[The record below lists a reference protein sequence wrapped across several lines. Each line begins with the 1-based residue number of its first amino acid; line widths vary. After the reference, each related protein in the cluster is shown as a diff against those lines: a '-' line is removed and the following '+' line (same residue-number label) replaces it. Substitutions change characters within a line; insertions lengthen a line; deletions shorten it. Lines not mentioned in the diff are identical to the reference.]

1 MKKILRRTLKFT
13 GITLGVLLLLII
25 LIPLLFGSQIKEA
38 VKGYINDEI
47 NAEVYFEDI
56 GISVFNN
63 FPNITVTLDK
73 FGVVNKEPFAGDTL
87 ADVEHFGVVVD
98 LFSIFGDKYVVHKVT
113 LDQPTIHAQ
122 VNREGIANWDIMKPS
137 EEEEPEE
144 EEVVEEEET
153 EEGGGL
159 ALDLTAYSLTGANVI
174 YDDKPGAI
182 YAEIVNLNHSGSGN
196 FAGDLFDFDTETTAD
211 EITLRMDGDSYANK
225 LALDADVTISIDNAN
240 SVYTL
245 KNNRIGLN
253 ALNLHFDGFVAMT
266 GDDINMDLTFE
277 TNDNKFSH
285 ILSMVPGMYTE
296 DFGDLDTDGTFALDG
311 KVAGKYNENSLPA
324 FNVHLGVENGH
335 FAYPDLPQDVKDINF
350 DVKVDCPDGDLN
362 KLGINMPSFHALFGA
377 NPIDARCVLSGLMTE
392 NYNIDATAKAS
403 LDLEEILKIFPMEG
417 YDLKGSFVLD
427 GTAKGVYNEKTGALP
442 GIDAKME
449 LKDGYFKTPD
459 FPSAISNMSMI
470 ADAKVQA
477 TDLSK
482 GTLNVKQFHGEID
495 GDPIDATLAVNDF
508 DAINYDLHAHG
519 KLSLDKLNK
528 ILELEDT
535 QMGGLMTIDL
545 DTKGNLAAV
554 EEERYNELPTSGSMK
569 LTNFSYSS
577 PDLPQ
582 GVAITSGGVDFDPR
596 KMTIQN
602 IVGKLGSSP
611 FAVNGSFD
619 NYLGYALLPDQE
631 LTGSMEFR
639 SSRFN
644 VNEWMVEEGE
654 EAPEA
659 EAAEAPTEEVEMVAF
674 EVPKG
679 IDFVFDTRIDRVIY
693 DNLNLDNMTG
703 KVIMRDEKIQF
714 ENLKFNTLG
723 GSMRVNGSYATPDPA
738 SPEVHLSWN
747 LDNLDI
753 GQSYKMVEM
762 VKDIAPIAKFMEGRL
777 NSTLKLDGYLT
788 SDMMPDLASITSV
801 GDMKIFNST
810 LKGFKGTEMIADKIK
825 LNKLKELDIKDT
837 KVLYEIHDGKVW
849 VEPFDIPMGSGKMT
863 VDGAHGLDQQMAYNL
878 KLDLPAG
885 AAGATAMKAVGDL
898 IKTDLGSD
906 FKVNVGLGGTVDKPK
921 ITYIKNEKGEG
932 ATDMVEEKID
942 EVKEEVKEKV
952 EEKVEEV
959 KEKVEEKIDEGKAKA
974 KAEADKILKEAEAQ
988 AAKIRAEARKQAQKV
1003 RDEANKQADQIEA
1016 SAKNPIQKAAKK
1028 KLADKTRKTGEQSA
1042 KKIEDEA
1049 DGKAQKIIDDARKRS
1064 DALLK

>member
-1 MKKILRRTLKFT
+1 MKKFFRRTLKFT

-56 GISVFNN
+56 GISVFKN

-87 ADVEHFGVVVD
+87 ADIEHFGVVVD
-98 LFSIFGDKYVVHKVT
+98 LFSLFGDKYEVHKIT
-113 LDQPTIHAQ
+113 LDEPTIHAQ
-122 VNREGIANWDIMKPS
+122 VNRDGIANWDIMKEGEAEEPEV
-137 EEEEPEE
+137 EEEEPAEE
-144 EEVVEEEET
+144 EES
-153 EEGGGL
+153 GSAL
-159 ALDLTAYSLTGANVI
+159 ALDLNSYALTNANVI

-182 YAEIVNLNHSGSGN
+182 YAEIVNLTHTGSGN
-196 FAGDLFDFDTETTAD
+196 FRGEVFDFDTETKA
-211 EITLRMDGDSYANK
+211 EGITFRMDGESYANK
-225 LALDADVTISIDNAN
+225 MALDADMTISIDNEN

-245 KNNRIGLN
+245 KDNRIGLN
-253 ALNLHFDGFVAMT
+253 ALNLHFDGFVALS
-266 GDDINMDLTFE
+266 GDDVNMDLTFA
-277 TNDNKFSH
+277 TNENKFSH

-311 KVAGKYNENSLPA
+311 KVKGKYNESQLPA

-403 LDLEEILKIFPMEG
+403 LDLAEILKIFPMEG

-427 GTAKGVYNEKTGALP
+427 GTAKGVYNEKTGAMP
-442 GIDAKME
+442 GIDAKMN

-459 FPSAISNMSMI
+459 FPSAISNMSMD
-470 ADAKVQA
+470 ADAKVDA
-477 TDLSK
+477 TNLSA
-482 GTLNVKQFHGEID
+482 GVLNVKQFHGEID
-495 GDPIDATLAVNDF
+495 GDPIDATLVVNDF
-508 DAINYDLHAHG
+508 DAIKYDLSAHG

-535 QMGGLMTIDL
+535 QMGGLIDLDL
-545 DTKGNLAAV
+545 DTKGSLDAIEN
-554 EEERYNELPTSGSMK
+554 ERYSECPTAGSMK
-569 LTNFSYSS
+569 LTNFAYVS

-582 GVAITSGGVDFDPR
+582 GVSISQGGVDFTPQ
-596 KMTIQN
+596 KMSINNIQ
-602 IVGKLGSSP
+602 GKLGSSP
-611 FAVNGSFD
+611 FTLAGSFN
-619 NYLGYALLPDQE
+619 NYLGYAMLPDQE
-631 LTGSMEFR
+631 LTGTMSFK
-639 SSRFN
+639 STRFN

-654 EAPEA
+654 EAPSP

-679 IDFVFDTRIDRVIY
+679 IDFVFDTQIDRVIY
-693 DNLNLDNMTG
+693 DNLNLDNMAG
-703 KVIMRDEKIQF
+703 KVIMRDEKIRF
-714 ENLKFNTLG
+714 ENLRFNTLG
-723 GSMRVNGSYATPDPA
+723 GKMNVNGSYATPDPA
-738 SPEVHLSWN
+738 SPEVHLSWK
-747 LDNLDI
+747 LENLDI

-777 NSTLKLDGYLT
+777 NSTLKLDGNLT

-801 GDMKIFNST
+801 GDLKILNGT

-825 LNKLKELDIKDT
+825 LNKLKELNVKDT
-837 KVLYEIHDGKVW
+837 KVLYEIHDGKIW
-849 VEPFDIPMGSGKMT
+849 VEPFDVPMGNGKMV

-885 AAGATAMKAVGDL
+885 AAGATAMKAVGGL
-898 IKTDLGSD
+898 LKTDLGD
-906 FKVNVGLGGTVDKPK
+906 QLKVNVGLGGTVDKPK

-932 ATDMVEEKID
+932 ATDLVEDKID

-952 EEKVEEV
+952 EEKKEEI
-959 KEKVEEKIDEGKAKA
+959 KEKVDEKVDEAKAKA
-974 KAEADKILKEAEAQ
+974 KAEADRVLKEAEAT
-988 AAKIRAEARKQAQKV
+988 AAKIRSEAKKQAQKV

-1016 SAKNPIQKAAKK
+1016 SAKNPLQKAAKK
-1028 KLADKTRKTGEQSA
+1028 KLADKTRKTGETSA

-1049 DGKAQKIIDDARKRS
+1049 DGKANKVLEDARKKS

>member
-1 MKKILRRTLKFT
+1 MKKFFRRTLKFT

-47 NAEVYFEDI
+47 NAEVYFEDV
-56 GISVFNN
+56 GISVFKN
-63 FPNITVTLDK
+63 FPNITVTLDN

-87 ADVEHFGVVVD
+87 ADVKHFGVVVN
-98 LFSIFGDKYVVHKVT
+98 LFSIFGDKYEVKKVT
-113 LDQPTIHAQ
+113 LDEPTIHAR
-122 VNREGIANWDIMKPS
+122 VNRDGIANWDIMKAS
-137 EEEEPEE
+137 EEEEPAAE
-144 EEVVEEEET
+144 EEVAEADSSA
-153 EEGGGL
+153 GSAL
-159 ALDLTAYSLTGANVI
+159 ALDLTAYSLTKANVI
-174 YDDKPGAI
+174 YDDLPGAI
-182 YAEIVNLNHSGSGN
+182 YAEVVNLNHSGSGN
-196 FAGDLFDFDTETTAD
+196 FRGDVFDFDTETTAD
-211 EITLRMDGDSYANK
+211 EVTLRLDGDSYMNK
-225 LALDADVTISIDNAN
+225 MVLDADVTISIDNAN

-253 ALNLHFDGFVAMT
+253 ALNLSFNGFVALT
-266 GDDINMDLTFE
+266 GDDVNMDLTFK
-277 TNDNKFSH
+277 TNENRFSS

-311 KVAGKYNENSLPA
+311 KVAGKYNEKSLPA

-362 KLGINMPSFHALFGA
+362 KLAINMPSFHALFGA
-377 NPIDARCVLSGLMTE
+377 NPIDARCVLSGVMTE

-417 YDLKGSFVLD
+417 YELKGSFVLD

-449 LKDGYFKTPD
+449 LKEGYFKTPD
-459 FPSAISNMSMI
+459 FPSAISNMTMI

-477 TDLSK
+477 TDLSQ
-482 GTLNVKQFHGEID
+482 GVLNVKQFHGEID
-495 GDPIDATLAVNDF
+495 GDPIDATLVVNDF
-508 DAINYDLHAHG
+508 DAVNYDLQAKG
-519 KLSLDKLNK
+519 KLSLDKLSK

-535 QMGGLMTIDL
+535 QMGGLMDL
-545 DTKGNLAAV
+545 DLNTKGNLAAV
-554 EEERYNELPTSGSMK
+554 ENERYSELPTSGSLK

-582 GVAITSGGVDFDPR
+582 GVTISSGGVDFDPR

-602 IVGKLGSSP
+602 VQGKLGSSP
-611 FAVNGSFD
+611 FSVVGAFD
-619 NYLGYALLPDQE
+619 NYLGYALLPDQQ
-631 LTGSMEFR
+631 LTGNMTFR
-639 SSRFN
+639 SPRFN
-644 VNEWMVEEGE
+644 VNEWMVEE
-654 EAPEA
+654 EADAPQP

-679 IDFVFDTRIDRVIY
+679 IDFVFDTKIDRVIY

-703 KVIMRDEKIQF
+703 RVIMRNEQIKF
-714 ENLKFNTLG
+714 ENLRFNTLG
-723 GSMRVNGSYATPDPA
+723 GSMRVDGSYATPNPA
-738 SPEVHLSWN
+738 APEVHLNWK
-747 LDNLDI
+747 LENLDI

-762 VKDIAPIAKFMEGRL
+762 LKEIAPIAKFMEGRM
-777 NSTLKLDGYLT
+777 NSTLTLDGNLT

-801 GDMKIFNST
+801 GDLKIFNGT

-825 LNKLKELDIKDT
+825 LNKLKELTIKDT

-849 VEPFDIPMGSGKMT
+849 VEPFDVPMGNGKMT

-878 KLDLPAG
+878 NFDLPAG

-898 IKTDLGSD
+898 IKTDLGSQ
-906 FKVNVGLGGTVDKPK
+906 FKVNVGLGGTVDQPK
-921 ITYIKNEKGEG
+921 ITYIRNEKGDG
-932 ATDMVEEKID
+932 ATDLIADKVD
-942 EVKEEVKEKV
+942 EVKEDVKEKV
-952 EEKVEEV
+952 DEVKEDV
-959 KEKVEEKIDEGKAKA
+959 KEKVEEKIDEAKAKA
-974 KAEADKILKEAEAQ
+974 KQEADRILKEAETQ
-988 AAKIRAEARKQAQKV
+988 AAKIRAEARTQAQKV
-1003 RDEANKQADQIEA
+1003 RDEANKQADQMEA

-1028 KLADKTRKTGEQSA
+1028 KLADKTRKTGEESA
-1042 KKIEDEA
+1042 KKIEKEA
-1049 DGKAQKIIDDARKRS
+1049 DDRAQKIIDDARKRS
-1064 DALLK
+1064 DDLLK